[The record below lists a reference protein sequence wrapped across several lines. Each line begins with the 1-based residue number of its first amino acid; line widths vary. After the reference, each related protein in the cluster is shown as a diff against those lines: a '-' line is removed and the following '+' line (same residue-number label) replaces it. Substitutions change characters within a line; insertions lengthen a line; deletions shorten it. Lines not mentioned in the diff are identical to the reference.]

1 MNLSSS
7 ADGHKI
13 LANINS
19 IVSALCTYK
28 IGVATDYDKMFPIVS
43 GLEWTGQASLREKLI
58 SAHKQNVI
66 DTMVRD
72 VSLAIYLIANNL
84 FPNKYGG
91 RTIRA
96 WITNRHT
103 ASGATIIQHFV
114 DAIVRQLKLDE
125 YDNDQDIEANYAG
138 IYAGCLLIG
147 EFEHLFS
154 PR

>member
-1 MNLSSS
+1 MNPSSS

-28 IGVATDYDKMFPIVS
+28 IRVTTDYDKMFPIVG

-58 SAHKQNVI
+58 SAHKQSVI
-66 DTMVRD
+66 DTMVNN
-72 VSLAIYLIANNL
+72 VSLAIYLIANNM
-84 FPNKYGG
+84 FPNKYDE

-103 ASGATIIQHFV
+103 PSAANIIQHFV
-114 DAIVRQLKLDE
+114 NVIFGQLKLDE
-125 YDNDQDIEANYAG
+125 YDNDQDNDASIVG

-147 EFEHLFS
+147 EFEHLFT